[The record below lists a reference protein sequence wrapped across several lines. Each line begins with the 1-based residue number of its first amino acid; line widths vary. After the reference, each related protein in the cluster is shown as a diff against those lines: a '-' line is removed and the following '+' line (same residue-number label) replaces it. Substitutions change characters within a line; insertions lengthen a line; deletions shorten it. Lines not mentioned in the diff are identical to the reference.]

1 MQIKIYFPISKK
13 LNSSLRWALI
23 AISAAIFPTS
33 TPRDILP
40 YSRSLIE
47 IEDRDHHLRSIPYQ
61 FILNQVTSHIS
72 SEYGTQTL
80 ISDVHT
86 CTYRLL
92 GSNCCSCY
100 KRISHDT
107 HHPTTA
113 RTCLTEFQ
121 THLISRALL
130 LNPLVLILTQVLGG
144 TRYTTVVQGVCRAVC
159 WLTLSRRLQYSDG
172 VVSLA
177 SVRTRCWIDTSIG
190 GHVASDGVPG

>member
-144 TRYTTVVQGVCRAVC
+144 TRYTTC
-159 WLTLSRRLQYSDG
+159 LLYTSD
-172 VVSLA
+172 A
-177 SVRTRCWIDTSIG
+177 ADDMQC
-190 GHVASDGVPG
+190 